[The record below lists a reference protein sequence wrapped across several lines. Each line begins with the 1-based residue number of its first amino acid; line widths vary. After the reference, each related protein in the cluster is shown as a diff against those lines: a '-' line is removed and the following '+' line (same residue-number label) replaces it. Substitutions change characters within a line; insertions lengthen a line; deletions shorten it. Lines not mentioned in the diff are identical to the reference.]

1 MRPSRVFFRL
11 AVFMLLAMPT
21 LLCQTTGSALPIP
34 PKKTKTATQKKPPQT
49 QTGST
54 GQKNPQSNA
63 ENSQAPNADAAKAAP
78 IVRLEDARVDAIDSD
93 WANISLTDC
102 IPGLPDPQRIMCN
115 GKAFQLK
122 VNDLALRAK
131 IKSFHPGD
139 RVRVDIK
146 GNTELHDLLGPWSV
160 PKECASASDRLLVL
174 ATCALVILGLATAVT
189 KGAPLKFIVGA
200 DNRYSNSKF
209 QIAVWFWVV
218 ISSYLATVV
227 CRLWFAGWDFLGG
240 VNIPQNLLVL
250 SGLSAITY
258 GGAKAITTSK
268 VNAAM
273 APKSGGTGGA
283 QSVSGS
289 PGNPNQARQNLGN
302 PGINANANQ
311 ANANAPNANPPNPPV
326 ANTANQGGA
335 NPPNANAATTA
346 PANLSFAFSGQI
358 SPPAMQ
364 FSGTGSFSSVQNPK
378 KPLQPGEERFFRD
391 LTQND
396 CGDFDFGDFQM
407 VVVTLIAVGMYML
420 LVFHFLE
427 SIEFLKTASLPDVDT
442 TILAGFGIGQGAYL
456 AKKAGGD
463 PGKT

>member
-1 MRPSRVFFRL
+1 MRRSRFFFRL

-21 LLCQTTGSALPIP
+21 LLCQTTASAPATP
-34 PKKTKTATQKKPPQT
+34 PKKTQTATQKKPAQN

-54 GQKNPQSNA
+54 GQNNPQSST
-63 ENSQAPNADAAKAAP
+63 ENSQAPNADAAKTAA
-78 IVRLEDARVDAIDSD
+78 IVRLDDARVDAIDSD
-93 WANISLTDC
+93 YANISLTDC
-102 IPGLPDPQRIMCN
+102 IPGTPDPQEIICN

-131 IKSFHPGD
+131 IKSFRPGD

-146 GNTELHDLLGPWSV
+146 GNTELQDLLGPWLV
-160 PKECASASDRLLVL
+160 PEEGVSAADRLLVL
-174 ATCALVILGLATAVT
+174 AACALVILGLAAAST

-200 DNRYSNSKF
+200 DNRYSNSKV

-218 ISSYLATVV
+218 ISSYLAAVV
-227 CRLWFAGWDFLGG
+227 FRLWFAGWDFVGG

-273 APKSGGTGGA
+273 APKAQAPGA
-283 QSVSGS
+283 TPTQG
-289 PGNPNQARQNLGN
+289 GNPASSNQPRQNLGN
-302 PGINANANQ
+302 PGTDANAGQ
-311 ANANAPNANPPNPPV
+311 ANSNPANANPPV
-326 ANTANQGGA
+326 ANAANQGGA
-335 NPPNANAATTA
+335 NPPTPTAATAA

-378 KPLQPGEERFFRD
+378 NPLKPGQERFFRD

-396 CGDFDFGDFQM
+396 YGDFDFGDFQM

-427 SIEFLKTASLPDVDT
+427 SVEFLKTASLPDVDT

-456 AKKAGGD
+456 AKKAGGN
-463 PGKT
+463 PGKS